1 MLNLPKISNKKF
13 GIEVEFVGACPRQ
26 VARVINEVEG
36 VECSFAGYT
45 HLTTSYW
52 KVVSDASLNSV
63 RGYAGELVSPILQG
77 TEGVTEL
84 FKVLEALNSVEGV
97 TVNRSCGLHV
107 HLDCREM
114 NVNEIKTVFSRYEQY
129 EEQIDLCMPRSRR
142 GNPRWCAGTSMVKNS
157 IKRATTK
164 PNAARAAGR
173 YYKVNLTNIHTRG
186 SMEFRQHSGTTE
198 FKKIVNWLSFLM
210 QFVES
215 SIEMAAN
222 SRAKRPSAKRIYS
235 EVRNVVENAGGT
247 MVWNRFAQAWNVAI
261 DSNEQV
267 IANPELNTYHRVTD
281 GSLTCDGAV
290 DFLERFNCFSAP
302 NFQRPQARSLSVS
315 DSGIYHGITNQIQ
328 DYLAERKD
336 ELA

>member
-52 KVVSDASLNSV
+52 KVVSDASLNTI

-114 NVNEIKTVFSRYEQY
+114 NINEIKTVFSRYEQY

-142 GNPRWCAGTSMVKNS
+142 GNPQWCAGTSMVKNS

-215 SIEMAAN
+215 SIEMAAS

-247 MVWNRFAQAWNVAI
+247 MVWNRFAQAWNVTI

-267 IANPELNTYHRVTD
+267 IANTELNTYHRVTD
-281 GSLTCDGAV
+281 GSLTCDGAT
-290 DFLERFNCFSAP
+290 DFLERFNCFSTP
-302 NFQRPQARSLSVS
+302 NFQRPQARAVSVS

-328 DYLAERKD
+328 DYLAERQD